1 MIKLVVSDV
10 DGTLVPDGSS
20 VVNPELFD
28 VFLKLRE
35 KGIQVAIAS
44 GRSWASIEK
53 AFEPVKHKIF
63 YISNNGAYLGCCDR
77 ALFVTQIERGLLEE
91 MVHAARRYPELAMT
105 TAGESGDY
113 VEEGHE
119 GLYRWLTESYKF
131 QVTKVKDLLD
141 VKEPCLKLSFYKEHG
156 IEEAGREIFQ
166 QFKDRLKIT
175 IAGDMWMDCM
185 DRSVNKGQAVKCLQ
199 ESLGILPEE
208 TVVFGDQLNDLEMLN
223 QAYYSFAVAN
233 AREEVRR
240 AARFQADSNVR
251 DGVLKVLRQLV

>member
-63 YISNNGAYLGCCDR
+63 YISNNGAYLGCCGR

-131 QVTKVKDLLD
+131 Q
-141 VKEPCLKLSFYKEHG
+141 
-156 IEEAGREIFQ
+156 
-166 QFKDRLKIT
+166 
-175 IAGDMWMDCM
+175 
-185 DRSVNKGQAVKCLQ
+185 AVCYGGAP
-199 ESLGILPEE
+199 SR
-208 TVVFGDQLNDLEMLN
+208 
-223 QAYYSFAVAN
+223 Y
-233 AREEVRR
+233 
-240 AARFQADSNVR
+240 
-251 DGVLKVLRQLV
+251 

>member
-20 VVNPELFD
+20 EVNPQLFQ

-44 GRSWASIEK
+44 GRSWASIER

-63 YISNNGAYLGCCDR
+63 YISNNGAYLGCCGR
-77 ALFVTQIERGLLEE
+77 SLFVTSIDRGLLEE
-91 MVHAARRYPELAMT
+91 LIQAGRRYPDLAMT
-105 TAGESGDY
+105 FAGENGDY

-119 GLYRWLTESYKF
+119 KLYRWLTESYRFK
-131 QVTKVKDLLD
+131 VTKVKDLLEIQ
-141 VKEPCLKLSFYKEHG
+141 EPCLKLSFYKEEG
-156 IEEAGREIFQ
+156 IEKAGQELYE

-185 DRSVNKGQAVKCLQ
+185 DTRVNKGQAVKCLQ

-208 TVVFGDQLNDLEMLN
+208 TVAFGDQLNDLEMLDR
-223 QAYYSFAVAN
+223 AYYSFAVAN
-233 AREEVRR
+233 AREEVRK
-240 AARFQADSNVR
+240 AARFQADANVK
-251 DGVLKVLRQLV
+251 DGVLKVLRQLI